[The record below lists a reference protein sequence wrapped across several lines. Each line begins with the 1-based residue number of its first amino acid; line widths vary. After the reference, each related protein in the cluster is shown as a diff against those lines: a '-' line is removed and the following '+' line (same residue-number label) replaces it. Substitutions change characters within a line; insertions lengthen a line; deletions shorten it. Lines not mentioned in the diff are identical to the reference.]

1 MAIVIGS
8 IITSKDDPLNNI
20 GIVEEIKT
28 NKVGNIEETVIT
40 ARQRGYLIA
49 RNSRN
54 VIDLTDKLK
63 GIVENINK

>member
-20 GIVEEIKT
+20 GIVEEINT
-28 NKVGNIEETVIT
+28 HKVGDIEETVIT
-40 ARQRGYLIA
+40 ARQRSFLVT

-54 VIDLTDKLK
+54 VIDLTDRLK
-63 GIVENINK
+63 DIIKEFI